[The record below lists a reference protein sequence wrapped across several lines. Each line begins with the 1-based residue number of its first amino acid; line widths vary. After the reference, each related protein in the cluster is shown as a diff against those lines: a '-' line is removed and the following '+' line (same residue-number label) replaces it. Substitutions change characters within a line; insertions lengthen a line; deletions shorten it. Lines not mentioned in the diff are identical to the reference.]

1 MAVEPTFDAKFYED
15 AKPEELVEAIV
26 GDLRNTYER
35 RAKAVADTVRPVME
49 RIYEEKKEQMDSNI
63 YFPLTNGKLGYNV
76 PVNLQR
82 CKDSDGAEIYRIFS
96 KVVMF
101 TTIDDAWREHLREMD
116 DLRQS
121 VQNATYEQKD
131 PLLIYKFESF
141 ELFSKML
148 VKVNREVLSILN
160 KSYIPVRDQNAE
172 AVQRQQQQRAKV
184 DVNKLQA
191 SRMQAAAQAGQQ
203 ERQKPMPMHAEKKIG
218 RNDPCPCGSGKK
230 YKNCHGKGM

>member
-1 MAVEPTFDAKFYED
+1 
-15 AKPEELVEAIV
+15 
-26 GDLRNTYER
+26 
-35 RAKAVADTVRPVME
+35 
-49 RIYEEKKEQMDSNI
+49 
-63 YFPLTNGKLGYNV
+63 
-76 PVNLQR
+76 
-82 CKDSDGAEIYRIFS
+82 
-96 KVVMF
+96 MF
-101 TTIDDAWREHLREMD
+101 TSIDDAWRDHLREMD

-141 ELFSKML
+141 GLFSKML

-160 KSYIPVRDQNAE
+160 RAFVPVREQGAE
-172 AVQRQQQQRAKV
+172 AAQRQQQQRDRAKV

-203 ERQKPMPMHAEKKIG
+203 DRQKTMPIQADKKIG

-230 YKNCHGKGM
+230 YKNCHGKGL